1 MEAYE
6 DLDLTLELFTEL
18 FAEEEFLDLEVGIVL
33 QAYLPDSFEALQ
45 RLTEFAKQRVAK
57 GGAKIKV
64 RLVKGANLSMERVD
78 AEMHNW
84 PQTPYLT
91 KAEVDANYL
100 RLIDWVLNAE
110 NAEAIRIGV
119 ASHNVYHVALAHKLA
134 EQRGVAEQLD
144 IEMLQGMAPAQA
156 SEVQKKTGNLIL
168 YTPVVRKEDFDVAV
182 SYLVRRLEENGAK
195 QNFLYALFTP
205 EEDDDT
211 GLTPM
216 ENQEERFRDA
226 VADRW
231 ATYHGPRRTQDRI
244 QEAKDKVGATGGSIP
259 GNFLNE
265 PDTDPALAQ
274 NREWARSLLTPEAD
288 PGRAARTR
296 GPRRC
301 VGAEDRCG
309 ARRAAR

>member
-1 MEAYE
+1 
-6 DLDLTLELFTEL
+6 TEL

-33 QAYLPDSFEALQ
+33 QAYLPDSSDALQ
-45 RLTEFAKQRVAK
+45 RLTEFAKQRVAQA
-57 GGAKIKV
+57 GAKIKV
-64 RLVKGANLSMERVD
+64 RQVKGASLSKERVD

-84 PQTPYLT
+84 PQPPYLT

-100 RLIDWVLNAE
+100 RLIDWVLNPE

-134 EQRGVAEQLD
+134 EQRGVGEQLD

-216 ENQEERFRDA
+216 ENQEQRF
-226 VADRW
+226 
-231 ATYHGPRRTQDRI
+231 
-244 QEAKDKVGATGGSIP
+244 
-259 GNFLNE
+259 
-265 PDTDPALAQ
+265 
-274 NREWARSLLTPEAD
+274 
-288 PGRAARTR
+288 
-296 GPRRC
+296 
-301 VGAEDRCG
+301 
-309 ARRAAR
+309 

>member
-1 MEAYE
+1 DRLKDRLRPLYREAKRAGQGRSSKPTFVNLDMEAYE

-33 QAYLPDSFEALQ
+33 QAYLPDSFDALQ
-45 RLTEFAKQRVAK
+45 RLTEFAKQRVAQ

-100 RLIDWVLNAE
+100 RLIDWVLNPE

-119 ASHNVYHVALAHKLA
+119 ASHNVYHVALAHKPA
-134 EQRGVAEQLD
+134 E
-144 IEMLQGMAPAQA
+144 LQGMAPAQA
-156 SEVQKKTGNLIL
+156 SEVQKKAGNLIL

-216 ENQEERFRDA
+216 ENQEQRFRDA
-226 VADRW
+226 VADR
-231 ATYHGPRRTQDRI
+231 
-244 QEAKDKVGATGGSIP
+244 
-259 GNFLNE
+259 
-265 PDTDPALAQ
+265 
-274 NREWARSLLTPEAD
+274 
-288 PGRAARTR
+288 
-296 GPRRC
+296 
-301 VGAEDRCG
+301 
-309 ARRAAR
+309 